1 MERKTTVK
9 NIKYKIL
16 WGRVIVALVILIAV
30 IVGIVMLLKAVIG
43 GIAGLFSDDDS
54 SKAKETAASVS
65 STLITQSSSQKPDS
79 SSEPDNTPKVK
90 VVIDAGHG
98 GGDAGALDPT
108 ETRYEKDDV
117 LKVALLVKQYLTEM
131 GAEVV
136 MTRDT
141 DVFVT
146 LDDRCTIANESQ
158 ADLFVSIHRNLY
170 EGEAKGVEIWVT
182 NKRYEIDTA
191 LGQNIMDKLEAVGIS
206 KNRGVNF
213 GFIGNPHVN
222 YQVNR
227 ETDMPSCLIELGF
240 MQDEEDN
247 RLFDEHYDEYAKA
260 IAEGVMK
267 TAADFS
273 LPNASPNQDTG
284 TNQ

>member
-9 NIKYKIL
+9 KKKYKIL
-16 WGRVIVALVILIAV
+16 WGRVIVAIIILIAV
-30 IVGIVMLLKAVIG
+30 IVGIVMLLKAIIG
-43 GIAGLFSDDDS
+43 GIIGLFTDDDS
-54 SKAKETAASVS
+54 SNAKETGASVS
-65 STLITQSSSQKPDS
+65 STLIPESSFQNSDS
-79 SSEPDNTPKVK
+79 SSETDRTAKVK

-108 ETRYEKDDV
+108 ETRYEKDDD
-117 LKVALLVKQYLTEM
+117 LKVALLVEQYLTEM

-146 LDDRCTIANESQ
+146 LDERCIIANESQ

-170 EGEAKGVEIWVT
+170 DGEARGVEIWVT
-182 NKRYEIDTA
+182 NKKYEIDTA
-191 LGQNIMDKLEAVGIS
+191 LGQNIMDELEAVGIS

-213 GFIGNPHVN
+213 GFIGNPYVN

-240 MQDEEDN
+240 MQDAEDN
-247 RLFDEHYDEYAKA
+247 RLFDENYDAYAKA
-260 IAEGVMK
+260 IAEGIMK
-267 TAADFS
+267 TATDFS
-273 LPNASPNQDTG
+273 LPNESG
-284 TNQ
+284 TQNNTVAQ